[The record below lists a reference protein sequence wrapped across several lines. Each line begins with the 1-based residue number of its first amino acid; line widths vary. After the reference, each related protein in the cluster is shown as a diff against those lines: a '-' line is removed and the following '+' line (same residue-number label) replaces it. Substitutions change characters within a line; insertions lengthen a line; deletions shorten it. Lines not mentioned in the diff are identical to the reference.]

1 MPEEQKNNSSNWLLK
16 AYKNPDFLAS
26 PPARLIRV
34 MSEMIE
40 PATRLARQNIKNTV
54 VFFGSARLLS
64 RNIAY
69 KNLKEVETHLKNKK
83 SPSSS
88 LKLAHT
94 KALQALYMSR
104 YYEDASKLAQKL
116 TLWFNEPDN
125 KRQRFVICSGG
136 GPGIMEAANRGAKK
150 AKGLSMGLNISLPME
165 QKPNPYQTRD
175 ISFEFHYFFIRKFW
189 FFYLSKAMVVF
200 PGGFGTMD
208 ELFELLT
215 LIQTGKTKKY
225 MPIILYGREYWN
237 ELVNFQAM
245 VKWGTIDKKDL
256 KTFHILDDV
265 DSTFEFLKRE
275 LSKHYFKQAYQGS
288 NK

>member
-1 MPEEQKNNSSNWLLK
+1 MKQVAKKDNSSDWLMK

-40 PATRLARQNIKNTV
+40 PSTRLARHNIRNTV
-54 VFFGSARLLS
+54 VFFGSARLIS
-64 RNIAY
+64 RHQALQ
-69 KNLKEVETHLKNKK
+69 NLKEIEMRFKSVK
-83 SPSSS
+83 SPATQ
-88 LKLAHT
+88 LKLARR
-94 KALQALYMSR
+94 KAMRALHMSR
-104 YYEDASKLAQKL
+104 YYEDASKLAEKL
-116 TLWFNEPDN
+116 THWFNDSAH
-125 KRQRFVICSGG
+125 KQQKFVICSGG

-150 AKGLSMGLNISLPME
+150 AGGLSMGLNISLPLE
-165 QKPNPYQTRD
+165 QAPNIYQTRE

-225 MPIILYGREYWN
+225 MPIILYGGDYWN
-237 ELVNFQAM
+237 EVINFETM
-245 VKWGTIDKKDL
+245 VKWGTIDKNDL
-256 KTFHILDDV
+256 KYFHIIDDV
-265 DSTFEFLKRE
+265 DQAFHFVKQE
-275 LSKHYFKQAYQGS
+275 LSKNYFK
-288 NK
+288 KP